1 MGSEQLPKHKG
12 HTGRGRRKR
21 VRVERLAT
29 EIDRVNRW
37 IGRALAWLV
46 LAKVLLQFALVIA
59 RYVFGV
65 GSIAAQESLLYM
77 NGMLFLLAAGYTLLL
92 DGHVRVD
99 ILYSGASPRVRAALD
114 LAGVFL
120 FLLPFCVAIWIQA
133 FPYVAA
139 SWEIREGSRETS
151 GLQAVFLFKSA
162 MLLFVVLLALQGV
175 SLALRAWLVIAGGAN
190 STKSSLPDEGR

>member
-1 MGSEQLPKHKG
+1 
-12 HTGRGRRKR
+12 
-21 VRVERLAT
+21 VERLAT
-29 EIDRVNRW
+29 KIDRVNRW

-46 LAKVLLQFALVIA
+46 LAMVLMQFALVIA

-77 NGMLFLLAAGYTLLL
+77 NGVLFLLAAGYTLLL

-99 ILYSGASPRVRAALD
+99 ILYREAPPRVRAAID

-120 FLLPFCVAIWIQA
+120 LLLPFCFSVWIHA

-139 SWEIREGSRETS
+139 SWEIREGSREAS
-151 GLQAVFLFKSA
+151 GLQAIFLFKSA
-162 MLLFVVLLALQGV
+162 MLLFVILLALQGV
-175 SLALRAWLVIAGGAN
+175 SLALRAGLVLTRRSG
-190 STKSSLPDEGR
+190 STKSSLADEGR